1 MCPFRWCRR
10 SQVGGAL
17 DNPGRAHRPCQRGSH
32 EHVRSHVDARA
43 EANQGA
49 GQVRHPRVRL
59 CAESAVV
66 PRLDAWLI
74 QLFDSARLDERRG
87 LGLRARW
94 MAVGTNSATGRFQ
107 PAPITRNALQV
118 RSVLVDEVHGLS
130 STLGTGSATTP
141 ANNVGGRCP
150 SGSAPP
156 ASDPTAWRSRTRP
169 SSNSP
174 LGRGRFLM
182 CITTALLPNDPG
194 VGRASLRR
202 VTAGCI
208 RANGLPS
215 C

>member
-1 MCPFRWCRR
+1 VCPFRWCRR

-32 EHVRSHVDARA
+32 EHVRSH
-43 EANQGA
+43 
-49 GQVRHPRVRL
+49 
-59 CAESAVV
+59 
-66 PRLDAWLI
+66 